1 MSTSTGITPRD
12 RRPARWWW
20 LLAGLALLLGA
31 QHGNPDVG
39 PLAWVYGIFLLRY
52 TRHVSTLRGLL
63 AMLVVHGI
71 GAAVWVVSI
80 ELPADAFPWS
90 AVIGAVALNAVLVL
104 PFVLDRLVATRLRE
118 DHLVLSTLVYPTAR
132 VTAEL
137 LVATVSPFGI
147 VFGFLA
153 ATQHENLPLLQVA
166 SVTGLYGVS
175 FLVAWAAPAVVELW
189 STPRHWRAAA
199 LCAAMVTVVVTAGSL
214 TMWAVPRSSPTVRVA
229 GVTPSAEVEAPV
241 ADLPDPAE
249 VVDGSPAAL
258 EETMEPVTTELLAS
272 TEREA
277 IAGAEIVVWSEA
289 ATQTFE
295 ADVGDLYDR
304 VGAIARE
311 HGIHVLATVA
321 LYTPE
326 APHGRNVATL
336 IGPDGE
342 VVREYDKTHP
352 LAGLEP
358 IEPGDDEVPSVET
371 AHGTLAAMICYDL
384 DYDTAEVPADI
395 LLLPAADWEGFD
407 RQHTQKAKLRA
418 IEQGYAVVR
427 QDAYGTAATYD
438 HQGRTLASTDYYR
451 TDQQTQ
457 VAEVPTSGRTTVYS
471 SIGDVFAGAC
481 ALTLVGLGALTVVL
495 RRRQRQPAAGLP
507 DSPAWTGSPEPR

>member
-1 MSTSTGITPRD
+1 MDMTTGTTARG
-12 RRPARWWW
+12 RERTRWWW
-20 LLAGLALLLGA
+20 LLAGLLLLLGA
-31 QHGNPDVG
+31 QHGNPDIG
-39 PLAWVYGIFLLRY
+39 PAAWVYGIFLLRW
-52 TRHVSTLRGLL
+52 TRQASVLRGVLT
-63 AMLVVHGI
+63 MLVVHGI
-71 GAAVWVVSI
+71 AAAVWVVSI

-104 PFVLDRLVATRLRE
+104 PFVADRLVASRLRQH
-118 DHLVLSTLVYPTAR
+118 HLVLSSLVYPTAR

-137 LVATVSPFGI
+137 IIATVSPFGI

-189 STPRHWRAAA
+189 ISPRQWRAAA
-199 LCAAMVTVVVTAGSL
+199 LCAVMVAAVVTAGSL
-214 TMWAVPRSSPTVRVA
+214 AMWASPRSSPTVRVA

-241 ADLPDPAE
+241 ADLPEPAE
-249 VVDGSPAAL
+249 VVGGSPAAL
-258 EETMEPVTTELLAS
+258 EQTMEPVTAELLAS

-277 IAGAEIVVWSEA
+277 TAGAEIVVWSEA

-311 HGIHVLATVA
+311 HVIHVLATSE

-336 IGPDGE
+336 IGPDGS
-342 VVREYDKTHP
+342 VIREYDKSHP

-358 IEPGDDEVPSVET
+358 IEPGDDEVPSVGT
-371 AHGTLAAMICYDL
+371 THGTIAAMICYDL

-407 RQHTQKAKLRA
+407 RLHTQKAKLRA
-418 IEQGYAVVR
+418 IEQGYAIVR
-427 QDAYGTAATYD
+427 QDAYGTAATFD
-438 HQGRTLASTDYYR
+438 HQGRTLAAVDYYR

-457 VAEVPTSGRTTVYS
+457 VAEVPTTGRTTVCS
-471 SIGDVFAGAC
+471 TVGDVFAGAS
-481 ALTLVGLGALTVVL
+481 ALTLAGLGVFALLL
-495 RRRQRQPAAGLP
+495 RRRQRQPVAGLP
-507 DSPAWTGSPEPR
+507 DSPVWTGSPELR